1 MKLTLYSLEETVCIN
16 IQTDQFALLRDP
28 NIRPEQ
34 IDMIAIE
41 CGVASA
47 LLLEY
52 TQDLKKTAQEV
63 IELDGSCDYSDHF

>member
-1 MKLTLYSLEETVCIN
+1 MKLTLYSLEKTVCIN

-34 IDMIAIE
+34 IDMIAKE
-41 CGVASA
+41 CGISST

-52 TQDLKKTAQEV
+52 SEDLKETAQEL
-63 IELDGSCDYSDHF
+63 IELDGSCDYSDHL

>member
-1 MKLTLYSLEETVCIN
+1 MKLTLYSLEKTVCIN

-34 IDMIAIE
+34 IDMIAKE
-41 CGVASA
+41 CGISST

-52 TQDLKKTAQEV
+52 SEDLKKTPE
-63 IELDGSCDYSDHF
+63 S